1 MTAISGVEFLIWL
14 LIAASTI
21 AVLAKY
27 LRIPYTVA
35 LVLGGL
41 LLSLLRLPFLS
52 PLQPDQRPHWLTPDV
67 ILILFL
73 PALVFEGS
81 VKIQVRD
88 LLRDWA
94 PLLVLA
100 NVGVLLATLVT
111 GYLVHWAIGLP
122 ILIALLFGAIIS
134 CHRSY
139 FRPCHLQR
147 SQMDKR
153 LSVIIEGESLLNDGT
168 AVVVFQILFAG
179 VVAGGLGGGKGI
191 GQFLLAVVGGAV
203 LGFGVGYTGSKIT
216 QTIDD
221 PQIEITLTTI
231 VAYGSY
237 LLANHLHLSGVIATA
252 SAGLMVGN
260 FGAKKGMS
268 AQTRTALESFW
279 EYIAFVDELPSV
291 FAHRPGGPHRCPGSR
306 LASCTFRN
314 RGRADRPVPFCLSSG
329 SGEQHVCREHS
340 PSLAACDGLGWFARC
355 PGSGFSTQPRQ
366 HLPLPRSDTGLD
378 LWSRRFF
385 HPAARPHSEAIAQGP
400 GPCRRSSLSEH
411 SVLLKI
417 RLLSMR
423 NQQERSHTIAILVRE
438 LGLLWKKLNENG
450 RNNLPF
456 SPISA
461 FAPVM
466 ESISYVE

>member
-21 AVLAKY
+21 ALLAKY

-81 VKIQVRD
+81 IKIDVRD
-88 LLRDWA
+88 LLRDAA

-100 NVGVLLATLVT
+100 NVGVLLATVVT

-134 CHRSY
+134 ATDPISVLAIFKDLRMNK
-139 FRPCHLQR
+139 Q
-147 SQMDKR
+147 

-168 AVVVFQILFAG
+168 AVVVFQILLTG
-179 VVAGGLGGGKGI
+179 VVAGGLSAGKGI
-191 GQFLLAVVGGAV
+191 GQFLLAVVGGAI
-203 LGFGVGYTGSKIT
+203 LGFAFGYAASKIT

-221 PQIEITLTTI
+221 PQIEITLTAI

-268 AQTRTALESFW
+268 ARTRTALESFW
-279 EYIAFVDELPSV
+279 EYIAFVMNSLVFLLIGLEVHIDALAHAWRPILLAIAAVLIGRSLSV
-291 FAHRPGGPHRCPGSR
+291 YFLVPVSSLFAERIPFRWQHVIVWGGLRGA
-306 LASCTFRN
+306 LALALALSLDNTFPYRD
-314 RGRADRPVPFCLSSG
+314 RILDLTFGVVVFSILIQGLTMKPLLRVLGLADGRA
-329 SGEQHVCREHS
+329 
-340 PSLAACDGLGWFARC
+340 
-355 PGSGFSTQPRQ
+355 
-366 HLPLPRSDTGLD
+366 
-378 LWSRRFF
+378 
-385 HPAARPHSEAIAQGP
+385 
-400 GPCRRSSLSEH
+400 
-411 SVLLKI
+411 
-417 RLLSMR
+417 
-423 NQQERSHTIAILVRE
+423 
-438 LGLLWKKLNENG
+438 
-450 RNNLPF
+450 
-456 SPISA
+456 
-461 FAPVM
+461 
-466 ESISYVE
+466 

>member
-100 NVGVLLATLVT
+100 NVGVLLATFVT
-111 GYLVHWAIGLP
+111 GYIVHWALGLP

-134 CHRSY
+134 ATDPISVLAI
-139 FRPCHLQR
+139 FKTLK
-147 SQMDKR
+147 MDKR

-168 AVVVFQILFAG
+168 AVVVFQILSAG

-231 VAYGSY
+231 IAYGSY
-237 LLANHLHLSGVIATA
+237 LLASHLHWSGVIATA
-252 SAGLMVGN
+252 SAGLIVGN
-260 FGAKKGMS
+260 FGTKKDMS
-268 AQTRTALESFW
+268 DQTRTALESFW
-279 EYIAFVDELPSV
+279 EYIAFVMNSLVFLLIGLEVHVDSLAHAWRPIFFAIAAVLIGRSLSV
-291 FAHRPGGPHRCPGSR
+291 YLLVPVTNIFVENIPVRWQHVMVWGGLRGA
-306 LASCTFRN
+306 LALALALSLDNIFPYRDRILDLTFGVVVFSILLQGLTVKPLLRVLGLAD
-314 RGRADRPVPFCLSSG
+314 GRA
-329 SGEQHVCREHS
+329 
-340 PSLAACDGLGWFARC
+340 
-355 PGSGFSTQPRQ
+355 
-366 HLPLPRSDTGLD
+366 
-378 LWSRRFF
+378 
-385 HPAARPHSEAIAQGP
+385 
-400 GPCRRSSLSEH
+400 
-411 SVLLKI
+411 
-417 RLLSMR
+417 
-423 NQQERSHTIAILVRE
+423 
-438 LGLLWKKLNENG
+438 
-450 RNNLPF
+450 
-456 SPISA
+456 
-461 FAPVM
+461 
-466 ESISYVE
+466 